1 MIIND
6 KFLIHNL
13 RYNLVRYYKLPY
25 IIHEM
30 DTKMPSNTLETDLL
44 IVLNDVARLT
54 RTRFD
59 QYARAY
65 GMTRAQW
72 IILARLDRQPGL
84 SQNELATICEVE
96 PITVARL
103 IDRLEARGMVERR
116 PDPNDRRVRRL
127 HLLPA
132 ATPIL
137 AEIARHKNSIFSDIT
152 NGIDSATLATML
164 EGLLQMK
171 TKLTAEPANDAAL
184 AVAGE

>member
-1 MIIND
+1 
-6 KFLIHNL
+6 
-13 RYNLVRYYKLPY
+13 
-25 IIHEM
+25 M
-30 DTKMPSNTLETDLL
+30 DTNFATNTLEKDLL

-59 QYARAY
+59 QAARAF

-72 IILARLDRQPGL
+72 IILARLSRQPGI

-103 IDRLEARGMVERR
+103 IDRLEGRGMVERR

-132 ATPIL
+132 STPIL
-137 AEIARHKNSIFSDIT
+137 AEITRHKNSIFADIT
-152 NGIDSATLATML
+152 DGIDEPTLSTML
-164 EGLLQMK
+164 DGLLQMK
-171 TKLTAEPANDAAL
+171 LKLTAEPADDAKL
-184 AVAGE
+184 AAAGE

>member
-1 MIIND
+1 
-6 KFLIHNL
+6 
-13 RYNLVRYYKLPY
+13 
-25 IIHEM
+25 M
-30 DTKMPSNTLETDLL
+30 DTKTHQNALEKDLL

-59 QYARAY
+59 QSARAY

-72 IILARLDRQPGL
+72 IILARLDRQPGI

-116 PDPNDRRVRRL
+116 PDPSDRRVRRL
-127 HLLPA
+127 HLMPA

-137 AEIARHKNSIFSDIT
+137 VEISKHKNAIFSDLT
-152 NGIDSATLATML
+152 DGIDKATLATML

-171 TKLTAEPANDAAL
+171 TKLTAEPATEPAL